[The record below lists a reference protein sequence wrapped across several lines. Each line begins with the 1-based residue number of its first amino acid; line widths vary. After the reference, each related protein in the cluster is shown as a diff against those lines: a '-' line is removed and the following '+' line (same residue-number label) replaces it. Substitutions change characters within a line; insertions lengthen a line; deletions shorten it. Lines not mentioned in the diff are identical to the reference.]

1 MAYSKYWKVI
11 QQFAP
16 LNDLHANICT
26 FQIGAVQTE
35 RLHIFVQ
42 LKFVREKFKWAQLP
56 QTLNTQR
63 RTGKW

>member
-1 MAYSKYWKVI
+1 MAYSKYWKVT

-42 LKFVREKFKWAQLP
+42 LNLYEKN
-56 QTLNTQR
+56 LNGR
-63 RTGKW
+63 NFRKH